1 MQERLKGELLT
12 RSTRKLEE
20 EKRRTEELL
29 YSMMPREIAERMK
42 NGDRE
47 LTTCEVGLF
56 HLGLVAQTPY

>member
-1 MQERLKGELLT
+1 M
-12 RSTRKLEE
+12 STRKLEE

-47 LTTCEVGLF
+47 LTTCEVGMCLF
-56 HLGLVAQTPY
+56 HLGPVAQTPY